1 MTGDIHLVSTIVGHS
16 DIKQT
21 IEYARFTPNELLVHF
36 PSLGKWLKPRLKMAN
51 SFMKGS
57 VLKGSEYD
65 SLRFIEGEKAL

>member
-51 SFMKGS
+51 SLMKDTY
-57 VLKGSEYD
+57 LKDTYGD
-65 SLRFIEGEKAL
+65 FLQVTEGERAL